1 MCSLKVKPIYTN
13 KMIKQ
18 KYIAPFIE
26 SISTMPESDT
36 CNNPVY
42 LVFFSKQGP
51 GVAGAKQGSL
61 DEFSDCDDV
70 DAVGGGSR
78 EACSTSAL
86 WGE

>member
-1 MCSLKVKPIYTN
+1 
-13 KMIKQ
+13 MIKQ

-26 SISTMPESDT
+26 SISTTPESDT

-51 GVAGAKQGSL
+51 GVAGAKRGSL

-70 DAVGGGSR
+70 DPVGGGSR

>member
-1 MCSLKVKPIYTN
+1 MT
-13 KMIKQ
+13 KQ

-61 DEFSDCDDV
+61 DEFSDNDDV

-78 EACSTSAL
+78 EASGTSAL

>member
-1 MCSLKVKPIYTN
+1 MT
-13 KMIKQ
+13 KQ

-26 SISTMPESDT
+26 SISTRPEGDT
-36 CNNPVY
+36 CDVP
-42 LVFFSKQGP
+42 VFFSTVGP

-70 DAVGGGSR
+70 DAVGVGSR
-78 EACSTSAL
+78 EACGTSAL

>member
-1 MCSLKVKPIYTN
+1 MT
-13 KMIKQ
+13 KQ
-18 KYIAPFIE
+18 KYIVPFIE
-26 SISTMPESDT
+26 SISTRPEGDT
-36 CNNPVY
+36 CGVP
-42 LVFFSKQGP
+42 VFFSTVGP

-78 EACSTSAL
+78 EASGTSAL